1 MHALSRLTLALP
13 LVFAPAILIAEELP
27 AGRQI
32 AAWIDQLGA
41 DQFSQREAA
50 SRSLVAAGRPAL
62 AALGTAILRDDLEV
76 ASRALEIVRGF
87 LASDDETLAAEAEK
101 LLETIAEGPDSAVSG
116 LVTGALDFHHRGM
129 TEAAREKLE
138 MLGAVITEGF
148 LASGHR
154 GLQVTLN
161 ARWRGT
167 SEDLRLLS
175 RLQGLRLVGAFG
187 VPLDAAAVA
196 ALGRLKGVESVQ
208 LFGTGIADDQLTA
221 LAAKLPDARID
232 VRKGGKLGVAG
243 QPMVGPCV
251 ITHVQ
256 DGTAAAKAG
265 LQIGDVVVAIDGR
278 PVLNFEALTE
288 QVGEHG
294 PGETIELEL
303 ERNVPGEQA
312 RRFKSDVVLDGWE

>member
-1 MHALSRLTLALP
+1 MHALSRLTIALP
-13 LVFAPAILIAEELP
+13 LVVVSAIIAAEEPP
-27 AGRQI
+27 AGSQI

-41 DQFSQREAA
+41 DQFAQREAA
-50 SRSLVAAGRPAL
+50 SRSLAAAGKPAL
-62 AALGTAILRDDLEV
+62 DPLGAALLRDDLEV
-76 ASRALEIVRGF
+76 ATRALEIVRGF
-87 LASDDETLAAEAEK
+87 LGSDDELLAGEAEK
-101 LLETIAEGPDSAVSG
+101 LLETIAEGPGSAVSG

-154 GLQVTLN
+154 GLQVTLS

-175 RLQGLRLVGAFG
+175 RLQGVRLVGAFG

-196 ALGRLKGVESVQ
+196 ALGRLRGVESVQ
-208 LFGTGIADDQLTA
+208 LFGTGISDDQLAT
-221 LAAKLPDARID
+221 LAAKLPDTRID

-256 DGTAAAKAG
+256 DGSAAAKAG

-278 PVLNFEALTE
+278 PVMNFEALTE
-288 QVGEHG
+288 QVGRHG
-294 PGETIELEL
+294 PGDTIELAV

-312 RRFKSDVVLDGWE
+312 RSFKSAVVLDGWE

>member
-1 MHALSRLTLALP
+1 MHDCFRLAIALS
-13 LVFAPAILIAEELP
+13 LVGAPVFIAAAEP
-27 AGRQI
+27 ATEPEI

-41 DQFSQREAA
+41 EQFAQREAA
-50 SRSLVAAGRPAL
+50 SRSLAAAGRPAL
-62 AALGTAILRDDLEV
+62 ESLGAAVLRDDLEV
-76 ASRALEIVRGF
+76 ATRALDIVRGF
-87 LASDDETLAAEAEK
+87 LASDDELLAGDAEK
-101 LLETIAEGPDSAVSG
+101 LLEAIAEGPDSAVSG
-116 LVTGALDFHHRGM
+116 LVNGALDFHHRGM

-138 MLGAVITEGF
+138 SLGAVITEGF

-175 RLQGLRLVGAFG
+175 RLQGVRLVGAFG

-196 ALGRLKGVESVQ
+196 ALGRLRGVESVQ
-208 LFGTGIADDQLTA
+208 LFGTGIADDQLAA
-221 LAAKLPDARID
+221 LAAKLPATRID

-256 DGTAAAKAG
+256 EGSAAGKAG

-278 PVLNFEALTE
+278 PVANFESLTE
-288 QVGEHG
+288 QVGRHG
-294 PGETIELEL
+294 PGDTIELEL

-312 RRFKSDVVLDGWE
+312 RRFKSAVILDGWE

>member
-1 MHALSRLTLALP
+1 MHDCFRLAIALS
-13 LVFAPAILIAEELP
+13 LVGAPVFIAAAEP
-27 AGRQI
+27 ATEPEI

-41 DQFSQREAA
+41 EQFAQREAA
-50 SRSLVAAGRPAL
+50 SRSLAAAGRPAL
-62 AALGTAILRDDLEV
+62 ESLGAAVLRDDLEV
-76 ASRALEIVRGF
+76 ATRALDIVRGF
-87 LASDDETLAAEAEK
+87 LASDDELLAGDAEK
-101 LLETIAEGPDSAVSG
+101 LLEAIAEGPDSAVSG
-116 LVTGALDFHHRGM
+116 LVNGALDFHHRGM

-138 MLGAVITEGF
+138 SLGAVITEGF

-175 RLQGLRLVGAFG
+175 RLQGVRLVGAFG

-196 ALGRLKGVESVQ
+196 ALGRLRGVESVQ
-208 LFGTGIADDQLTA
+208 LFGTGIADDQLAA
-221 LAAKLPDARID
+221 LAAKLPATRID

-256 DGTAAAKAG
+256 EGSAAGKAG

-278 PVLNFEALTE
+278 PVADFESLTE
-288 QVGEHG
+288 QVGRHG
-294 PGETIELEL
+294 PGDTIELEL

-312 RRFKSDVVLDGWE
+312 RRFKSAVILDGWE

>member
-1 MHALSRLTLALP
+1 MHHCFRLAIALS
-13 LVFAPAILIAEELP
+13 LVGAPVFIVAAEP
-27 AGRQI
+27 ATEPEI

-41 DQFSQREAA
+41 EQFAQREAA
-50 SRSLVAAGRPAL
+50 SRSLAAAGRPAL
-62 AALGTAILRDDLEV
+62 ESLGAAVLRDDLEV
-76 ASRALEIVRGF
+76 ATRALDIVRGF
-87 LASDDETLAAEAEK
+87 LASDDELLAGDAEK
-101 LLETIAEGPDSAVSG
+101 LLEAIAEGPDSAVSG
-116 LVTGALDFHHRGM
+116 LVNGALDFHHRGM

-138 MLGAVITEGF
+138 SLGAVITEGF

-175 RLQGLRLVGAFG
+175 RLQGVRLVGAFG

-196 ALGRLKGVESVQ
+196 ALGRLRGVESVQ
-208 LFGTGIADDQLTA
+208 LFGTGIADDQLAA
-221 LAAKLPDARID
+221 LAAKLPATRID

-256 DGTAAAKAG
+256 EGSAAGKAG

-278 PVLNFEALTE
+278 PVANFESLTE
-288 QVGEHG
+288 QVGRHG
-294 PGETIELEL
+294 PGDTIELEL

-312 RRFKSDVVLDGWE
+312 RRFKSAVILDGWE

>member
-1 MHALSRLTLALP
+1 
-13 LVFAPAILIAEELP
+13 
-27 AGRQI
+27 
-32 AAWIDQLGA
+32 
-41 DQFSQREAA
+41 
-50 SRSLVAAGRPAL
+50 
-62 AALGTAILRDDLEV
+62 
-76 ASRALEIVRGF
+76 
-87 LASDDETLAAEAEK
+87 
-101 LLETIAEGPDSAVSG
+101 
-116 LVTGALDFHHRGM
+116 
-129 TEAAREKLE
+129 
-138 MLGAVITEGF
+138 
-148 LASGHR
+148 
-154 GLQVTLN
+154 
-161 ARWRGT
+161 
-167 SEDLRLLS
+167 
-175 RLQGLRLVGAFG
+175 
-187 VPLDAAAVA
+187 VA

-278 PVLNFEALTE
+278 PVLNFESLTE

>member
-1 MHALSRLTLALP
+1 MHVFSRLAIALP
-13 LVFAPAILIAEELP
+13 LVVVRATVAAEEP
-27 AGRQI
+27 SAGLQI
-32 AAWIDQLGA
+32 AALIDQLGA
-41 DQFSQREAA
+41 DQFAQREAA
-50 SRSLVAAGRPAL
+50 SRSLAAAGRQAL
-62 AALGTAILRDDLEV
+62 EALGTAIRRDDLEI
-76 ASRALEIVRGF
+76 ASRALEIVRGY
-87 LASDDETLAAEAEK
+87 LSSDDETLAGDAEK

-175 RLQGLRLVGAFG
+175 RLQGVRLVGAFG

-196 ALGRLKGVESVQ
+196 ALGRLRGVESVQ
-208 LFGTGIADDQLTA
+208 LFGTGIADEQLAA
-221 LAAKLPDARID
+221 LTAKLPDTRID

-288 QVGEHG
+288 QVGQHG
-294 PGETIELEL
+294 PGERIELEL

-312 RRFKSDVVLDGWE
+312 RRIKSAVVLDGWE

>member
-1 MHALSRLTLALP
+1 VCS
-13 LVFAPAILIAEELP
+13 
-27 AGRQI
+27 
-32 AAWIDQLGA
+32 
-41 DQFSQREAA
+41 S
-50 SRSLVAAGRPAL
+50 
-62 AALGTAILRDDLEV
+62 DL
-76 ASRALEIVRGF
+76 
-87 LASDDETLAAEAEK
+87 
-101 LLETIAEGPDSAVSG
+101 SAVSG

-138 MLGAVITEGF
+138 SLGAVITEGF

-175 RLQGLRLVGAFG
+175 RLQGVRLVGAFG

-196 ALGRLKGVESVQ
+196 ALGRLRGVESVQ
-208 LFGTGIADDQLTA
+208 LFGTGIADDQLAA
-221 LAAKLPDARID
+221 LAAKLPATRID

-256 DGTAAAKAG
+256 EGSAAGKAG

-278 PVLNFEALTE
+278 PVADFESLTE
-288 QVGEHG
+288 QVGRHG
-294 PGETIELEL
+294 PGDTIELEL

-312 RRFKSDVVLDGWE
+312 RRFKSAVILDGWE

>member
-1 MHALSRLTLALP
+1 MHDCFRLAIALS
-13 LVFAPAILIAEELP
+13 LVGAPVFIVAAEP
-27 AGRQI
+27 ATEPEI

-41 DQFSQREAA
+41 EQFAQREAA
-50 SRSLVAAGRPAL
+50 SRSLAAAGRPAL
-62 AALGTAILRDDLEV
+62 ESLGAAVLRDDLEV
-76 ASRALEIVRGF
+76 ATRALDIVRGF
-87 LASDDETLAAEAEK
+87 LASDDELLAGDAEK
-101 LLETIAEGPDSAVSG
+101 LLEAIAEGPDSAVSG
-116 LVTGALDFHHRGM
+116 LVNGALDFHHRGM

-138 MLGAVITEGF
+138 SLGAVITEGF

-175 RLQGLRLVGAFG
+175 RLQGVRLVGAFG

-196 ALGRLKGVESVQ
+196 ALGRLRGVESVQ
-208 LFGTGIADDQLTA
+208 LFGTGIADDQLAA
-221 LAAKLPDARID
+221 LAAKLPATRID

-256 DGTAAAKAG
+256 EGSAAGKAG

-278 PVLNFEALTE
+278 PVANFESLTE
-288 QVGEHG
+288 QVGRHG
-294 PGETIELEL
+294 PGDTIELEL

-312 RRFKSDVVLDGWE
+312 RRFKSAVILDGWE